1 MTSQG
6 GPAIFH
12 LCLTLLSSHCPHTFF
27 LYSTS
32 VRGFSPYLAKLE
44 PAAMP
49 THFLTYQYGW
59 FLSLE
64 EIALEDWTP
73 VSSSST
79 FWNSAFLCSEHL
91 PTSAHDILGTLFYSF
106 FEGSSHF
113 QQGIVS
119 CIIVLC
125 LYHTFKWELGSWSQC
140 LRREMFNSKY
150 EVML

>member
-1 MTSQG
+1 MSQG

-27 LYSTS
+27 LYSAS
-32 VRGFSPYLAKLE
+32 VRGFSPCLAKLE

-49 THFLTYQYGW
+49 TDFLAYQYGW

-79 FWNSAFLCSEHL
+79 FETVLFFVVNTCPLL
-91 PTSAHDILGTLFYSF
+91 LMTSLG
-106 FEGSSHF
+106 HF
-113 QQGIVS
+113 SIASLRAVVTFNRVLYLVLLYCA
-119 CIIVLC
+119 CIISLSEN
-125 LYHTFKWELGSWSQC
+125 WEVEAS
-140 LRREMFNSKY
+140 
-150 EVML
+150 V